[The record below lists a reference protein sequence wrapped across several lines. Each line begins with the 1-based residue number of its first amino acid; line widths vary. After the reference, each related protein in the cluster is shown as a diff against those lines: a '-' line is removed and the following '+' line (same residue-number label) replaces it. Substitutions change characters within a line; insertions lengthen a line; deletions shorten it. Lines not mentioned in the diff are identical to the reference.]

1 MDPGEQA
8 FKLRTQVSLDY
19 RRTEALRLFALIT
32 NQATQRIGFDDRDG
46 SIDEVIVENLYFEAL
61 EPWGLPIGLRAGR
74 QDLLYGDGFLVA
86 DGGPLDESRT
96 SYVNGVVLTSRI
108 PLWSFDVFAIKDPR
122 RDNYL
127 PRINNQYTPLI
138 EADEF
143 AWGVMAR
150 REPRAGTNLRYT
162 LEPCYIYK
170 EESNAGQ
177 AARIHTVGARLGF
190 GLGPA
195 DARGEAA
202 YQSGKVPAREY
213 PKPVDEILSG
223 PQTISAFGCQARFK
237 ARLAWPLP
245 LDIAG
250 GYVFLSGD
258 ELETRNK
265 FEGWNPVLG
274 RWPIWSEVVGLAFPR
289 EAYAQPT
296 SQTLYCWQNLSMPLA
311 TITYAGS
318 RLGFEA
324 KYAWLNAARPL
335 PTFERLQNPQ
345 LEGATHRGELYTLKL
360 SWNLPGLFQGHLL
373 YERFNPGEFYPVV
386 INEDEGNQVRFEPRV
401 AEYFRLELTRSL

>member
-1 MDPGEQA
+1 M
-8 FKLRTQVSLDY
+8 SLDY

-162 LEPCYIYK
+162 LEPCYI
-170 EESNAGQ
+170 
-177 AARIHTVGARLGF
+177 I
-190 GLGPA
+190 
-195 DARGEAA
+195 
-202 YQSGKVPAREY
+202 
-213 PKPVDEILSG
+213 
-223 PQTISAFGCQARFK
+223 
-237 ARLAWPLP
+237 
-245 LDIAG
+245 
-250 GYVFLSGD
+250 
-258 ELETRNK
+258 
-265 FEGWNPVLG
+265 
-274 RWPIWSEVVGLAFPR
+274 
-289 EAYAQPT
+289 
-296 SQTLYCWQNLSMPLA
+296 
-311 TITYAGS
+311 
-318 RLGFEA
+318 
-324 KYAWLNAARPL
+324 
-335 PTFERLQNPQ
+335 
-345 LEGATHRGELYTLKL
+345 
-360 SWNLPGLFQGHLL
+360 
-373 YERFNPGEFYPVV
+373 
-386 INEDEGNQVRFEPRV
+386 
-401 AEYFRLELTRSL
+401 